1 VRKLE
6 NELIMKFRNKGIKIE
21 KTKSRH
27 EVFSSVY
34 QYDPSLLNLQT
45 AVSADRISCIQ
56 IDEQNVN
63 EL

>member
-1 VRKLE
+1 
-6 NELIMKFRNKGIKIE
+6 MKFRNKGIKIE